1 MFFDEEDMGAVA
13 PASDAGSEETST
25 EEGAEETHHEEAPA
39 ADETPAEM

>member
-25 EEGAEETHHEEAPA
+25 EGAEETHQEEAPA
-39 ADETPAEM
+39 ADAPAEM